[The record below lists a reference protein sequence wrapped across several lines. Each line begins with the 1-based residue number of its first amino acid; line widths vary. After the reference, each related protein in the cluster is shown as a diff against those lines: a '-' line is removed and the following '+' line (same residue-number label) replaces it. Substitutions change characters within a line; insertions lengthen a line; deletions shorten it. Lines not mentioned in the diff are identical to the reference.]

1 VRSILVAATA
11 VAALTLVSAAKPD
24 PKVVIPARQAG
35 MKQIGGGF
43 KAILDQMQSGAP
55 DGTAVRLNAQKN
67 AGLAPKIPGWFPAG
81 TGPDKGVKTAAKPA
95 IWANKADFDAK
106 AMALASAANAL
117 GNAGGSGDR
126 AVIGPLV
133 KQVGGACKACH
144 TAYKVQDS

>member
-1 VRSILVAATA
+1 MRLFLVAATA
-11 VAALTLVSAAKPD
+11 AAALTLVAAAKPD

-55 DGTAVRLNAQKN
+55 DGTAVRLNALKI
-67 AGLAPKIPGWFPAG
+67 AGLAPRIPGWFPAG
-81 TGPDKGVKTAAKPA
+81 TGPDKGVKTAARPD
-95 IWANKADFDAK
+95 IWTHSADFNAK
-106 AMALASAANAL
+106 AAALASAANAL
-117 GNAGGSGDR
+117 AAAGGSGDR

-133 KQVGGACKACH
+133 KQLGGACKACH